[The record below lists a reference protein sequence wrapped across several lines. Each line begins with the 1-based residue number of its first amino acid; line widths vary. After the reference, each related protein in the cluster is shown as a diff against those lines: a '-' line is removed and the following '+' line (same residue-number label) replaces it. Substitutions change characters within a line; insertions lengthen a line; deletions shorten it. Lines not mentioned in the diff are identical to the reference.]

1 MRLLEERLSWK
12 DKKIGEL
19 TKKDS
24 EEYRDKIHLWRPQV
38 STKGM
43 MNSSMVTRGG
53 VDTEEVD
60 PKTFKS
66 KLVPN
71 LWIIGEALDV
81 DGECGGYNLTFAFA
95 SAYSAYLSLLK

>member
-1 MRLLEERLSWK
+1 M
-12 DKKIGEL
+12 
-19 TKKDS
+19 T
-24 EEYRDKIHLWRPQV
+24 
-38 STKGM
+38 TKGM

-53 VDTEEVD
+53 VDTEEID
-60 PKTFKS
+60 PKNFKS